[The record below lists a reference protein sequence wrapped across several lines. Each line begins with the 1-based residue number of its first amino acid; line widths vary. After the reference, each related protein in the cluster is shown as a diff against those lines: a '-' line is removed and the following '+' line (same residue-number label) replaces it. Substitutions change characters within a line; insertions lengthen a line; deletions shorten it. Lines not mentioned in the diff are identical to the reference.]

1 MTYRFSVLSRLA
13 FLAIGLI
20 VALDFVVPPSTR
32 AASPGRTASEFATPE
47 EAVAAL
53 RAAAGNA
60 DTNALRE
67 ILGPAS
73 VDLMNPDR
81 VQATNELSNFSAALA
96 TTTHLTHMATNF
108 VIVEIGEDLWPFPV
122 PIVRKEGGWF
132 FDTATGQEE
141 LLNRR
146 IGGNELAVLSV
157 MREHPEAQ
165 REYASR
171 DHDDDGILEFAQ
183 RLVSNPNRQD
193 GLYWPAELDGTVSP
207 LGPLIAFAQMEGY
220 SPDVREEDEFQRGP
234 YRGYYFKILSR
245 QGSHAL
251 GGKYKY
257 VINRNMIAG
266 FALIAWPAEYGTSG
280 IMTFLVNQQGH
291 VYQKDLGPKT
301 STTARRMKS
310 FDPDS
315 SWTLS
320 PD

>member
-1 MTYRFSVLSRLA
+1 MTCRIPVLPSLA
-13 FLAIGLI
+13 FLAIGLFAELVI
-20 VALDFVVPPSTR
+20 ADPLTTR
-32 AASPGRTASEFATPE
+32 PASPGTMAREFATPE

-53 RAAAGNA
+53 RAAAGDS

-67 ILGPAS
+67 ILGPTS

-81 VQATNELSNFSAALA
+81 VQAANELRNFGAALA
-96 TTTHLTHMATNF
+96 TSTHLTHAATNF

-132 FDTATGQEE
+132 FDTVTGKEE

-183 RLVSNPNRQD
+183 RLVSNPGKQD
-193 GLYWPAELDGTVSP
+193 GLYWPAELDGSMSP
-207 LGPLIAFAQMEGY
+207 LGPLVAFAQVEGY
-220 SPDVREEDEFQRGP
+220 SPEVREEDEFQRGP
-234 YRGYYFKILSR
+234 YRGYYFKILTR
-245 QGSHAL
+245 QGSHAP
-251 GGKYKY
+251 GGKYYY
-257 VINRNMIAG
+257 VIHGNMIAG
-266 FALIAWPAEYGTSG
+266 FALVAWPAEYGTSG
-280 IMTFLVNQQGH
+280 IMTFLVNQQGQ
-291 VYQKDLGPKT
+291 VYEKDLGPKT
-301 STTARRMKS
+301 STMARRMKS

-315 SWTLS
+315 SWAPSL
-320 PD
+320 D